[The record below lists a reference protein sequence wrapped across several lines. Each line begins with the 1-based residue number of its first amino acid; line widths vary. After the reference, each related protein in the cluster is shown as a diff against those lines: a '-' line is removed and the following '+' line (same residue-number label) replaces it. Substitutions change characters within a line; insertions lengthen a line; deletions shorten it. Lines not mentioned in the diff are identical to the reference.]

1 VKDHAKLTACVSR
14 SYTGEL
20 EAVRRPSQSPVSRFD
35 GKKLLVLVSIMV
47 VVMMVDS
54 EIGFV
59 ADFVAEMI
67 SSPAGIA
74 LFICIAVMF
83 AVLQCLSWD
92 I

>member
-20 EAVRRPSQSPVSRFD
+20 EAVRLSSQSPVSRFD
-35 GKKLLVLVSIMV
+35 WKKLLVLVSIMV

-54 EIGFV
+54 EIWFV

-67 SSPAGIA
+67 SFPAGIA
-74 LFICIAVMF
+74 LSICIAVMI
-83 AVLQCLSWD
+83 AVLQYLSWD